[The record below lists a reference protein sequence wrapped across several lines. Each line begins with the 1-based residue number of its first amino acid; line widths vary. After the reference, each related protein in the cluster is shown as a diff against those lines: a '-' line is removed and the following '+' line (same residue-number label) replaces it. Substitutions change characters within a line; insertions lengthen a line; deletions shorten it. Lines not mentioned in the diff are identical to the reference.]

1 MGAYSSVE
9 EFHVLGIAYAM
20 PEFCDQYAR
29 AREGCAAPVSRQEKT
44 MANRNDLNDHINRL
58 RDQLRLLALA
68 ARSLEDSDDASAMH
82 LGVSQAKMVADEIK
96 ALLVNDIGPATS
108 TSEEH

>member
-1 MGAYSSVE
+1 
-9 EFHVLGIAYAM
+9 
-20 PEFCDQYAR
+20 
-29 AREGCAAPVSRQEKT
+29 

-82 LGVSQAKMVADEIK
+82 LGISQAKMVADEIK
-96 ALLVNDIGPATS
+96 ALLVNDNDRATS
-108 TSEEH
+108 TSEEN

>member
-1 MGAYSSVE
+1 
-9 EFHVLGIAYAM
+9 
-20 PEFCDQYAR
+20 
-29 AREGCAAPVSRQEKT
+29 

-58 RDQLRLLALA
+58 RDQIRLLALA